1 MSLAMADRFNEFMSQ
16 VGTTT
21 GKGLKK
27 VQDALQKDVNG
38 TGGGDKSFPWGLVV
52 LLIGA
57 AYALFELVRV
67 VIYFFG

>member
-38 TGGGDKSFPWGLVV
+38 TGGDKSFPWGLVV